1 MKVSLSWLKE
11 LVDHKLS
18 PNQLADKLSLTSI
31 GVKELTGDYL
41 ELDLTYN
48 RGDLLSLRGV
58 ARELAAVTNSQVLFS
73 AADPSN
79 YLRLRQN
86 LPKTPVA
93 IADEKL
99 SAVQCVAKIEGLSVE
114 PSNKKWIKKLT
125 DSGMRSVNNL
135 VDVTNLIMLE
145 YGQPF
150 HAFDGQ
156 KVQDETIMVRAA
168 RQNEEIMTL
177 DNKLRKLTP
186 QDIVLADTQ
195 VAIDVAGIMGGKDTE
210 VTDSTTTIL
219 LSASLFNPVMLRKTA
234 QRLGLHSEASRR
246 FLHGLSKL
254 NLLQAVVAAI
264 KMYESLG
271 GKLTAINLVGNFED
285 RQKSVRLT
293 AKRLNSLLGTAID
306 PNFVVSALQNLRF
319 KVNQKIAGEWMVNPP
334 YFRLDISQEEDLVEE
349 VARMLGFDKIKGQK
363 LKDETAEKLDD
374 SLYNFIYNL
383 KTALKEA
390 GLTEVQT
397 YSFYSTNVLN
407 NFDWD
412 KDNLVR
418 ISNPISSETE
428 YLREDLWPNLLEV
441 VGKNMRRGYR
451 DIAIFEI
458 GKAYL
463 KKKSSL
469 PDEKYF
475 LAIALMNGSDNPIQ
489 ELYQIYQRIKS
500 KLGKGIK
507 EKVGLPDKEEYHR
520 LFHPTRFIA
529 FSLSGKDIGGIA
541 EIHPRIVNKFGIEK
555 RVAVLEIDLEM
566 LLS

>member
-383 KTALKEA
+383 
-390 GLTEVQT
+390 
-397 YSFYSTNVLN
+397 
-407 NFDWD
+407 
-412 KDNLVR
+412 
-418 ISNPISSETE
+418 I
-428 YLREDLWPNLLEV
+428 
-441 VGKNMRRGYR
+441 KNC
-451 DIAIFEI
+451 
-458 GKAYL
+458 
-463 KKKSSL
+463 
-469 PDEKYF
+469 
-475 LAIALMNGSDNPIQ
+475 
-489 ELYQIYQRIKS
+489 
-500 KLGKGIK
+500 
-507 EKVGLPDKEEYHR
+507 
-520 LFHPTRFIA
+520 
-529 FSLSGKDIGGIA
+529 
-541 EIHPRIVNKFGIEK
+541 
-555 RVAVLEIDLEM
+555 
-566 LLS
+566 